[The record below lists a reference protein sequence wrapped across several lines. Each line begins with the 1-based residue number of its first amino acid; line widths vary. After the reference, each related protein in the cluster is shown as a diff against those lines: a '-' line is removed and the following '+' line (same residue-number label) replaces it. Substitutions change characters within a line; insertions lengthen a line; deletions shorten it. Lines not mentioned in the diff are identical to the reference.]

1 MQMTVQAIA
10 TILGGTVEGD
20 PHTIVYRAETI
31 ETAQAG
37 ALTFLGNP
45 RYEPFIY
52 KTKASAVL
60 VSRTFQ
66 PTTPLKPTLIR
77 VDDVY
82 SSLAVLQ
89 EKFQRQ
95 LGGPDARSE
104 TAQISTTAVLAD
116 SVRVGRFTSI
126 EDDVEIG
133 ADTIIYDHVYIGHG
147 VRIGTNVIIYPG
159 VRLMQEAR
167 IGNNCIIHPNTVIG
181 SDGFGF
187 VPREDGTYRKIAH
200 TGTVIIEDDVEIG
213 ANCTIDRGSIGNT
226 ILRRGVKMDN
236 LIQIGH
242 NVEVGAHTVI
252 AAQTGIAGSTRIGAN
267 CRIGGQV
274 GFAGHIEIADGTQIQ
289 AQSGVSHSI
298 TEKNTAI
305 FGSPAI
311 GYRDYIKSYAVFK
324 KLPQLYRRLARLQR
338 SLDEE

>member
-10 TILGGTVEGD
+10 TILGGTVDGD
-20 PHTIVYRAETI
+20 PTTLVSRAATI
-31 ETAQAG
+31 ESAEPG
-37 ALTFLGNP
+37 SLTFLGNP

-60 VSRTFQ
+60 VSRSFI
-66 PTTPLKPTLIR
+66 PSAPLKPALIR

-82 SSLAVLQ
+82 ASLAVLQ

-95 LGGPDARSE
+95 LGGPRAIAE
-104 TAQISTTAVLAD
+104 TAQISDSAVLAD
-116 SVRVGRFTSI
+116 SVRIGRFTSI
-126 EDDVEIG
+126 EENVEIG
-133 ADTIIYDHVYIGHG
+133 ADTTIYDQVYIGPG
-147 VRIGTNVIIYPG
+147 VRIGQNVTIYPG
-159 VRLMQEAR
+159 VRIMQEAR
-167 IGNNCIIHPNTVIG
+167 IGNNCIIHANTVIG

-187 VPREDGTYRKIAH
+187 VPREDGSYRKIAH
-200 TGTVIIEDDVEIG
+200 TGTVIVEDDVEIG

-242 NVEVGAHTVI
+242 NVEIGAHTVI
-252 AAQTGIAGSTRIGAN
+252 AAQTGVAGSTRIGAH

-274 GFAGHIEIADGTQIQ
+274 GFAGHIEVADGTQIQ
-289 AQSGVSHSI
+289 AQSGVSSSV
-298 TEKNTAI
+298 TEPNTAL

-311 GYRDYIKSYAVFK
+311 GYRDYIRSYAVFK
-324 KLPQLYRRLARLQR
+324 KLPHLYRRFGRR
-338 SLDEE
+338 KRTEEE